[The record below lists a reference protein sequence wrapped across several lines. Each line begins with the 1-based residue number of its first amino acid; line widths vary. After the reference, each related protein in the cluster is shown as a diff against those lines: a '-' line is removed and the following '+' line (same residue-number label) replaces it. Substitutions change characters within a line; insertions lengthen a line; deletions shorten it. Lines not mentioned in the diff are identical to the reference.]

1 MICKRYTPKWSTVK
15 NVSIPWRM
23 RWPILPSVIPI
34 RLTMPSMTRTAEE
47 AVRLA
52 RKHGA
57 EEAVVGLPLNMDGTE
72 GARAATAHAFGD
84 MLLKLSDGYIKAV
97 HYCDERL
104 STVEAHGILS
114 FSNVHSKKRKKVID
128 TLSAELIL
136 QYFLDEKR
144 KSK

>member
-1 MICKRYTPKWSTVK
+1 MIYIGFDYGDKRTG
-15 NVSIPWRM
+15 VSICDASEFLAGGLCT
-23 RWPILPSVIPI
+23 I
-34 RLTMPSMTRTAEE
+34 TMPSMTKTAIE

-52 RKHGA
+52 KKHGA

-72 GARAATAHAFGD
+72 GTRAETARTFGN
-84 MLLKLSDGYIKAV
+84 MLLELSEGQIRAV

-114 FSNVHSKKRKKVID
+114 FSNVTSKKRKKVID

-144 KSK
+144 KNKK

>member
-1 MICKRYTPKWSTVK
+1 
-15 NVSIPWRM
+15 
-23 RWPILPSVIPI
+23 
-34 RLTMPSMTRTAEE
+34 MTKTAIE

-52 RKHGA
+52 KKHGA

-72 GARAATAHAFGD
+72 GARAETARTFGN
-84 MLLKLSDGYIKAV
+84 MLLELSEGQIKAV

-114 FSNVHSKKRKKVID
+114 FSNVTSKKRKKVID

-144 KSK
+144 KNKK

>member
-1 MICKRYTPKWSTVK
+1 MKI
-15 NVSIPWRM
+15 VSIDYGKARIGM
-23 RWPILPSVIPI
+23 ARSDALGMLASPIGTVHEKNFRIQLEKV
-34 RLTMPSMTRTAEE
+34 AEIIAYE
-47 AVRLA
+47 
-52 RKHGA
+52 KA
-57 EEAVVGLPLNMDGTE
+57 EKVLYGLPLNMDGTE

-104 STVEAHGILS
+104 STVEAHDILS

-144 KSK
+144 KTK

>member
-1 MICKRYTPKWSTVK
+1 MVYICFDYGDRRTGVAISDASAFLAGGLCTI
-15 NVSIPWRM
+15 N
-23 RWPILPSVIPI
+23 
-34 RLTMPSMTRTAEE
+34 MPSMTRTAEE

-52 RKHGA
+52 KKHGA

-72 GARAATAHAFGD
+72 GARAETAHAFGD
-84 MLLKLSDGYIKAV
+84 MLIRLSDGYIKAV

-144 KSK
+144 KNKQ

>member
-1 MICKRYTPKWSTVK
+1 MIYIGFDYGDKRTG
-15 NVSIPWRM
+15 VSISDASGFLAGGLCT
-23 RWPILPSVIPI
+23 I
-34 RLTMPSMTRTAEE
+34 TMPSMTRTAEE

-52 RKHGA
+52 KKHGA

-84 MLLKLSDGYIKAV
+84 MLLKLSDGSIKAV

-144 KSK
+144 KNK